1 MLDFCAKK
9 YIRPW
14 IEEFPLNERGLNEA
28 FDRLESGKIRYRAV
42 AVAK

>member
-9 YIRPW
+9 GIRPW

-42 AVAK
+42 AVAE